1 MPRNTYPTET
11 IQTCCSKFRNGEAVC
26 EIVKETG
33 VPRSTIYHW
42 VRQYKDLD
50 DLRDIPLKKRL
61 DNLRRRYEKSQ
72 QICEV
77 LRTVDCTCNSPLQ
90 TKLYNMEKLYGKYS
104 VHVLCEALDVSRG
117 TFYNHVLRNKKQNT
131 SYVQRRAEL
140 SEAIR
145 NIYEESHGLWGSD
158 KILSA
163 LNTQG
168 YHTSKK
174 MVRELM
180 KEMGLQSLRVKSKKD
195 WKGWRKLHEFN
206 NVLRQN
212 FTAKAPNLV
221 WVGDCTQF
229 TYQHKTYYLCAIL
242 DLFSRKVIAYKIS
255 AKASTQLVTATF
267 KAALKTR
274 QPSDHLIFHSDRGCQ
289 YTSSAFRKL
298 LLQHGV
304 TQSFSRTKNPYD
316 NSVMEAFFSSLKQEE
331 IYRTSYRSFADCK
344 VHIQEYMNFYNT
356 RRPHRAN
363 NYRTPDKTEEDYC
376 KRENNPAV

>member
-1 MPRNTYPTET
+1 M
-11 IQTCCSKFRNGEAVC
+11 
-26 EIVKETG
+26 
-33 VPRSTIYHW
+33 PRSTIYYW
-42 VRQYKDLD
+42 IKQYKGLD
-50 DLRDIPLKKRL
+50 DLNDITLKKTL
-61 DNLRRRYEKSQ
+61 DNLQRKYKKSQ

-77 LRTVDCTCNSPLQ
+77 LKSVNCTPNSPLK
-90 TKLYNMEKLYGKYS
+90 TKLYELEKSYGKYS
-104 VHVLCEALDVSRG
+104 VHVLCESLDVNRG
-117 TFYNHVLRNKKQNT
+117 TFYNHILRNKKQNT

-145 NIYEESHGLWGSD
+145 KIYEESQGLFGSD
-158 KILSA
+158 KILSV
-163 LNTQG
+163 LHSQG
-168 YHTSKK
+168 YRTSKK
-174 MVRELM
+174 MVLRLM
-180 KEMGLQSLRVKSKKD
+180 KEMGLKSLRVRSKKD
-195 WKGWRKLHEFN
+195 WKDWHKLHEFN
-206 NVLRQN
+206 NILRQN

-289 YTSSAFRKL
+289 YTSYAFRQL
-298 LLQHGV
+298 LLQYGI
-304 TQSFSRTKNPYD
+304 TQSFSHTKNPYD

-344 VHIQEYMNFYNT
+344 AHIHEYMNFYNT
-356 RRPHRAN
+356 RRPHSTN
-363 NYRTPDKTEEDYC
+363 SYSTPDKTEEDYR